1 MIARIPL
8 LVLALTASG
17 CVSAQRAS
25 GPACLGSAEQNR
37 RIVTEFY
44 TMALVDKQVR
54 AGFEKFVRLDFVEHK
69 PDIEG
74 GNREG
79 AIRFLEGMV
88 KEVPGAQ
95 WQVRR
100 SLAEAD
106 LVAVHASFAPGA
118 GSARICNRGFFPA
131 RELPDR
137 RTLGRCRSTRN
148 RQGQPQPA
156 LLSGSGFRGLS
167 A

>member
-8 LVLALTASG
+8 LALTLVASG

-25 GPACLGSAEQNR
+25 AACLGSAEQNR

-54 AGFEKFVRLDFVEHK
+54 AGFEKFVRPDFVEHK

-79 AIRFLEGMV
+79 AIQFLEGMV
-88 KEVPGAQ
+88 KEVPSAQ
-95 WQVRR
+95 WRVRR

-106 LVAVHASFAPGA
+106 LVAVHASFTPAPEA
-118 GSARICNRGFFPA
+118 PEYAIADFFRLENCQIVEHWDVVAPPA
-131 RELPDR
+131 KAKGNPNPR
-137 RTLGRCRSTRN
+137 
-148 RQGQPQPA
+148 
-156 LLSGSGFRGLS
+156 F
-167 A
+167 

>member
-8 LVLALTASG
+8 LVLALMASG
-17 CVSAQRAS
+17 CVSSHRAS

-37 RIVTEFY
+37 RIVTQFY

-54 AGFEKFVRLDFVEHK
+54 AGFEKFVRPDFVEHK

-88 KEVPGAQ
+88 KGVPGAQ
-95 WQVRR
+95 WRVRR
-100 SLAEAD
+100 ALAEAD
-106 LVAVHASFAPGA
+106 LVAVHASFTPAPEA
-118 GSARICNRGFFPA
+118 PEYAIADFFRLENCQIVEHWDVVAPPVTA
-131 RELPDR
+131 KGNPNPR
-137 RTLGRCRSTRN
+137 
-148 RQGQPQPA
+148 
-156 LLSGSGFRGLS
+156 F
-167 A
+167 